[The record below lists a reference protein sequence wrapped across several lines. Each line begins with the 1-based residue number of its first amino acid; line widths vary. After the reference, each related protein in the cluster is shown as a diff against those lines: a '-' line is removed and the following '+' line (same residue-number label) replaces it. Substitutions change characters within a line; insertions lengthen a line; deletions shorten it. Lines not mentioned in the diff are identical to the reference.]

1 MSLESKDC
9 NPTLET
15 MSDPALVPNPS
26 AEIDFAGPYSRHGYL
41 FSIVCGRLQGY
52 R

>member
-1 MSLESKDC
+1 MSLEARLQ
-9 NPTLET
+9 PTLET

-26 AEIDFAGPYSRHGYL
+26 AEIDSPVHIAAMAIYS
-41 FSIVCGRLQGY
+41 VCLRRLQGY